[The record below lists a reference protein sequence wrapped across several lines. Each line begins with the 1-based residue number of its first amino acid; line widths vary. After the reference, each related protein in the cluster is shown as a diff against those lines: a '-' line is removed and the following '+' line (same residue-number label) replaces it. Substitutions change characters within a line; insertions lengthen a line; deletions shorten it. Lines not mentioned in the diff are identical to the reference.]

1 MNVATQIPI
10 VVRDEDGF
18 VIGEYVADMLVD
30 GVLVELKAVSTL
42 LPVHAAQTLNYL
54 KATGIEH
61 GFLVNFGSY
70 RFECQKF
77 VLRNAT
83 SRRIDGVY
91 RFVRRML
98 FIRRKERKEHKD
110 ISSKTHPPPPQKL
123 CVLCVLC
130 GKKQTH
136 SSL

>member
-1 MNVATQIPI
+1 MTEEEAKGICENIRQIAYGLHVYLGVGFLEKVYENALAHRLKKAGMNVSTQIPV

-83 SRRIDGVY
+83 SRRIDRV
-91 RFVRRML
+91 
-98 FIRRKERKEHKD
+98 
-110 ISSKTHPPPPQKL
+110 
-123 CVLCVLC
+123 
-130 GKKQTH
+130 
-136 SSL
+136 

>member
-1 MNVATQIPI
+1 MTEEEAKGICERIRQVAYDLHVYLGVGFLEKVYENALAHRLGSAGMNVSTQVPI

-77 VLRNAT
+77 VLRNKT
-83 SRRIDGVY
+83 TQRIDG
-91 RFVRRML
+91 
-98 FIRRKERKEHKD
+98 D
-110 ISSKTHPPPPQKL
+110 
-123 CVLCVLC
+123 
-130 GKKQTH
+130 
-136 SSL
+136 

>member
-1 MNVATQIPI
+1 MTEEEAKGICENIRQIAYGLHVYLGVGFLEKVYENALAHRLKKAGMNVSTQIPV

-30 GVLVELKAVSTL
+30 GVLVELKSVSTL

-83 SRRIDGVY
+83 SRRIDGV
-91 RFVRRML
+91 
-98 FIRRKERKEHKD
+98 
-110 ISSKTHPPPPQKL
+110 
-123 CVLCVLC
+123 
-130 GKKQTH
+130 
-136 SSL
+136 

>member
-1 MNVATQIPI
+1 MTEEEAKGICENIRQIAYGLHVYLGVGFLEKVYENALAHRLKKAGMNVSTQIPV

-83 SRRIDGVY
+83 SRRIDGV
-91 RFVRRML
+91 
-98 FIRRKERKEHKD
+98 
-110 ISSKTHPPPPQKL
+110 
-123 CVLCVLC
+123 
-130 GKKQTH
+130 
-136 SSL
+136 

>member
-1 MNVATQIPI
+1 MTEEEAKGICERIRQVAYDLHVYLGVGFLEKVYENALAHRLGSAGMNVSTQVPI

-42 LPVHAAQTLNYL
+42 LSVHAAQTLNYL

-61 GFLVNFGSY
+61 GLLINFGSY

-83 SRRIDGVY
+83 SRRIDGV
-91 RFVRRML
+91 
-98 FIRRKERKEHKD
+98 
-110 ISSKTHPPPPQKL
+110 
-123 CVLCVLC
+123 
-130 GKKQTH
+130 
-136 SSL
+136 

>member
-1 MNVATQIPI
+1 MTEEEAKGICENIRQIAYGLHVYLGVGFLEKVYANALAHRLKKAGMNVSTQIPV

-83 SRRIDGVY
+83 SRRIDGV
-91 RFVRRML
+91 
-98 FIRRKERKEHKD
+98 
-110 ISSKTHPPPPQKL
+110 
-123 CVLCVLC
+123 
-130 GKKQTH
+130 
-136 SSL
+136 

>member
-1 MNVATQIPI
+1 MTEEEAKGICENIRQIAYGLHVYLGVGFLEKVYENALAHRLKKAGMNVSTQIPV

-83 SRRIDGVY
+83 SRSIDGV
-91 RFVRRML
+91 
-98 FIRRKERKEHKD
+98 
-110 ISSKTHPPPPQKL
+110 
-123 CVLCVLC
+123 
-130 GKKQTH
+130 
-136 SSL
+136 